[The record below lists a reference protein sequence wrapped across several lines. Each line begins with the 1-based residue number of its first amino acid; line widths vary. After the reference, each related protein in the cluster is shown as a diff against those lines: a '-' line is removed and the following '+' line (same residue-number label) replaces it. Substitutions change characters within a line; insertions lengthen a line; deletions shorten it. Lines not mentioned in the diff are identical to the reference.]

1 MKQISLA
8 DPILG
13 DTEKK
18 ALAEVIDSGWIT
30 MGERVQAFEKAF
42 ARMHGADNAV
52 AVSSC
57 TAGLHLSLE
66 ALGIG
71 PGDEVLVPALTFVA
85 TTNAIL
91 YSGATP
97 IFVDIERE
105 DLPLISL
112 EDADVKC
119 TPKTRAAIVMHYGG
133 YTVDLAG
140 WRAFADR
147 RGLKLIEDASHS
159 PGVGQVGRLSD
170 AAAFSFF
177 SNKNMTTC
185 EGGMVLAS
193 ETSVLD
199 RVRLMRSHGMSSVT
213 LDRHRGHAYSY
224 DVTLRGYN
232 YRMDELRA
240 AMGLVQLERLEG
252 WNRRRKE
259 LSDHYLDVISDRLSV
274 VKTPFEKRHETS
286 AHLMPIILP
295 EEVDRHK
302 VMDVLR
308 QNGVQSSI
316 HYPPVHRFSF
326 YQELFPNV
334 SLPKTEHFAAR
345 ELTLPL
351 HPGLNESDVERVVSI
366 LQIAI
371 SNDK

>member
-1 MKQISLA
+1 
-8 DPILG
+8 
-13 DTEKK
+13 
-18 ALAEVIDSGWIT
+18 
-30 MGERVQAFEKAF
+30 
-42 ARMHGADNAV
+42 
-52 AVSSC
+52 
-57 TAGLHLSLE
+57 
-66 ALGIG
+66 
-71 PGDEVLVPALTFVA
+71 
-85 TTNAIL
+85 
-91 YSGATP
+91 
-97 IFVDIERE
+97 
-105 DLPLISL
+105 
-112 EDADVKC
+112 
-119 TPKTRAAIVMHYGG
+119 MHYGG

-147 RGLKLIEDASHS
+147 RGLRLIEDASHS

-199 RVRLMRSHGMSSVT
+199 RLRLMRSHGMSSVT
-213 LDRHRGHAYSY
+213 LDRHRGHADSY

-274 VKTPFEKRHETS
+274 VKTPFAKRHETS

-351 HPGLNESDVERVVSI
+351 HPGLNESDVERVVGI
-366 LQIAI
+366 LRKAV
-371 SNDK
+371 SNVK